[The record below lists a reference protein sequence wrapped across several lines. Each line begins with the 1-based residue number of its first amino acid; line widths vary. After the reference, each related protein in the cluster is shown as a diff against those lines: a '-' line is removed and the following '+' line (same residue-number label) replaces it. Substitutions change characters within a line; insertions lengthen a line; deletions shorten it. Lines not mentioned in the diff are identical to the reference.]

1 MAKSMMS
8 LWSQFLLTVLL
19 IVAANRA
26 DAQADVHV
34 TFNGTASGSSTGTFW
49 GVFSYDQSQTPQA
62 NHTIPVYR

>member
-26 DAQADVHV
+26 GAADVQV
-34 TFNGTASGSSTGTFW
+34 TFNGTASGSSTGTFS
-49 GVFSYDQSQTPQA
+49 GVFYYDQSQTPQ
-62 NHTIPVYR
+62 VGS